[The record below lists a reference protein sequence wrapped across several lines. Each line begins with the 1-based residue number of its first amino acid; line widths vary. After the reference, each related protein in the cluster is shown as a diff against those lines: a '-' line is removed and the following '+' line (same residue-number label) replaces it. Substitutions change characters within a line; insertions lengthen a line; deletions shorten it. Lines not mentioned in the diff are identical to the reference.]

1 AELRI
6 DRPDAANHLQFGG
19 GAHSC
24 LGSHLARMQAEVTLG
39 ALFERLPN
47 LRSGGPV
54 EWSGRMTL
62 RSVAAVP
69 LEWDA

>member
-1 AELRI
+1 MRGKHSPRPTRPLRDFHGI
-6 DRPDAANHLQFGG
+6 YTVAPQM
-19 GAHSC
+19 S
-24 LGSHLARMQAEVTLG
+24 